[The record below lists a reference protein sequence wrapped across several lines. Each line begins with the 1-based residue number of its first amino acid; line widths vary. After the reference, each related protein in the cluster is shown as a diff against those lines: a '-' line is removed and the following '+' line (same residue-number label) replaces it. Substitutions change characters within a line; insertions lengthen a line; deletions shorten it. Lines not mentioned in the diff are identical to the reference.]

1 MICHR
6 VGFKSVE
13 FFFYLL
19 FTICDSSRCLLRFN
33 FFLFDSARVKVDLRD
48 EHVIRFWWWKMT
60 MEPCLFFFSFHFRS
74 WGWRR
79 VNVSFENAMKLLR
92 RVAILKPS
100 SFVVDSIAVYTPFW
114 LFEEL
119 DRFGF
124 QAQTFFH
131 LHSLEL
137 VAPPLINQLSTF
149 CW

>member
-1 MICHR
+1 MIHR
-6 VGFKSVE
+6 VA
-13 FFFYLL
+13 
-19 FTICDSSRCLLRFN
+19 C
-33 FFLFDSARVKVDLRD
+33 FDSISSSLILHASKLIWGMNMWYDFDD
-48 EHVIRFWWWKMT
+48 EKWLWSHVS
-60 MEPCLFFFSFHFRS
+60 FFFSFHFRS
-74 WGWRR
+74 WAWRR

-92 RVAILKPS
+92 RVALLKPS
-100 SFVVDSIAVYTPFW
+100 SFVADSIAVYTPFW

-137 VAPPLINQLSTF
+137 VAPPLINQLSTGPWASGPSTF